1 MRFLTRLFLLLSL
14 VAAPAAAPA
23 LAAEFTPAQRAEIVE
38 ILRDALRKDPSILR
52 QAVEAMQADE
62 ARGQEEAAR
71 AALAAERA
79 QLIDPSDPVGG
90 NPKGDVTIV
99 EYFDVRC
106 GYCRRLQPT
115 MAELLKTDRNVRL
128 VFKDLPILGPGSVV
142 GAKALLAAQS
152 QGGYEKLREVLMKGA
167 AEPTREN
174 IRADAQKLGLDA
186 ERLLREMESPAIQ
199 ARINANMA
207 QAQRLGIRGTP
218 AMVIGDTLIPGA
230 VDIAELRQ
238 AVAQARSA
246 AR

>member
-1 MRFLTRLFLLLSL
+1 MRFLTRLFLLLPL
-14 VAAPAAAPA
+14 AAAPA

-38 ILRDALRKDPSILR
+38 ILREALRKDPSILR

-62 ARGQEEAAR
+62 ARSQEEAAR
-71 AALAAERA
+71 AALTAERA
-79 QLIDPSDPVGG
+79 RLIDPADPVGG

-115 MAELLKTDRNVRL
+115 MAELLKSDRNVRL

-142 GAKALLAAQS
+142 GAKALLASQS
-152 QGGYEKLREVLMKGA
+152 QGGYEKLRDVLMKSA
-167 AEPTREN
+167 AEPTRET

-186 ERLLREMESPAIQ
+186 ERLLKDMESPAIQ
-199 ARINANMA
+199 ARINANLA

-230 VDIAELRQ
+230 VDISELRQ

-246 AR
+246 TR